1 MSEAGGTY
9 SIDTS
14 ALIHA
19 WLRAYPPSRFPKLWA
34 NIEELIDKGRLFASI
49 EVYHELQKKDDE
61 VAIWAKERKEALF
74 RDFDEPIEKALI
86 DLMTKYPRLVDTKK
100 GRSGGDPFV
109 IATAVASGGC
119 TVVTEEKHGGVK
131 NPKIPD
137 VCALESIPCISLLDL
152 INAEDWV
159 F

>member
-1 MSEAGGTY
+1 MPGGGGTY

-19 WLRAYPPSRFPKLWA
+19 WLRAYPPSRFPNLWA
-34 NIEELIDKGRLFASI
+34 KIDELIDNGRLFASI

-61 VAIWAKERKEALF
+61 VAAWAKDRKEALF
-74 RDFDEPIEKALI
+74 RDLDESTEAALI
-86 DLMTKYPRLVDTKK
+86 EVMEKYPRLVDTRK

-109 IATAVASGGC
+109 IAVAKASGGC
-119 TVVTEEKHGGVK
+119 AVVTEEKYGSVK
-131 NPKIPD
+131 APKIPD
-137 VCALESIPCISLLDL
+137 VCALENIECINLLDL
-152 INAEDWV
+152 IKAEDWV